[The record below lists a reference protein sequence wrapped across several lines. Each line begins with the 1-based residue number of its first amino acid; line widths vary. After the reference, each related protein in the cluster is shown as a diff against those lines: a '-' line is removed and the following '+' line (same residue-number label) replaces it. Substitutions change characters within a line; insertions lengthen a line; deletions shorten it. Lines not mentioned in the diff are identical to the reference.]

1 MFQQNWHFQPGSGSG
16 SGSGPKSRIRI
27 RIRSKIDRIRNT
39 AQLTAFV
46 DSCFTEN
53 GRRWTL
59 RRPFLTISDLTN
71 EWNVFTS
78 TKSGRYD
85 NGGRT
90 RDGSDRRKR
99 GNTPPARRA
108 KFPAPSDGDACWRF
122 NEGICQNNNNNCK
135 TRTGVRLRHI
145 CSARTGTNGDPCGKR
160 HPAKYHS

>member
-1 MFQQNWHFQPGSGSG
+1 MAAIEGFLHTTSFGYKFF
-16 SGSGPKSRIRI
+16 KSQ
-27 RIRSKIDRIRNT
+27 KEHVT
-39 AQLTAFV
+39 QLTPFV
-46 DSCFTEN
+46 NSCFTEN

-78 TKSGRYD
+78 TKSGPRYD

-90 RDGSDRRKR
+90 RDGSDRSKR

-108 KFPAPSDGDACWRF
+108 KFPAPSDGDACWRY
-122 NEGICQNNNNNCK
+122 NEGICPNSDTSCK
-135 TRTGVRLRHI
+135 TRTGVKLKHI
-145 CSARTGTNGDPCGKR
+145 CSVRIGTNDDPCGKW